1 MKGFGTRDF
10 KRASNATICT
20 EIHKWARTHAAFIA
34 YINIQFI
41 SPCLQHGIT
50 GMFVPFSSSP
60 SPFSPFS
67 LFSPNSTLISTYSNA
82 LFPPLSLPGAAPSLS
97 FPPTFHSP
105 PFALILYISASA
117 SSLHPPPVF
126 PACSVHQSPFFL
138 ILCFLSSLCLSFP
151 PFPSLTYFSF
161 DTPSSSILLWHN
173 LLFLL
178 VFLCLFLLSLLLFS
192 FFSFKPLCV
201 SSPLQIFFFL
211 LFSSACF
218 SPFSFSFFL
227 LVFLH
232 LPLLLILRLFPPCL
246 SYLSS
251 SHFPLPVNFLSPI
264 LSVYFFP
271 LFTFSPLLPLFSS
284 TPLLF
289 PVSLFPIPL
298 FCSFNTMLYCSSDK
312 CIKIADKGR

>member
-60 SPFSPFS
+60 SPFSPS

-138 ILCFLSSLCLSFP
+138 ILCVFFLLFVSLFP
-151 PFPSLTYFSF
+151 PFPSWLASPLTPHPLLFFSGIISFSFLSSFVYFSF
-161 DTPSSSILLWHN
+161 LFFFSLFFLSSLIVFPPLFRSSFSFYSHLPAFLPSLFLFFSSSSSISLSFSSYVC
-173 LLFLL
+173 FLL
-178 VFLCLFLLSLLLFS
+178 VCLISPPRIFLFRLISFLPS
-192 FFSFKPLCV
+192 FQFTSFL
-201 SSPLQIFFFL
+201 
-211 LFSSACF
+211 
-218 SPFSFSFFL
+218 
-227 LVFLH
+227 
-232 LPLLLILRLFPPCL
+232 
-246 SYLSS
+246 S
-251 SHFPLPVNFLSPI
+251 SHFPLSFPSFLPR
-264 LSVYFFP
+264 LS
-271 LFTFSPLLPLFSS
+271 FSPFLYFPYHFFVPLTQCFI
-284 TPLLF
+284 
-289 PVSLFPIPL
+289 VAQI
-298 FCSFNTMLYCSSDK
+298 NV
-312 CIKIADKGR
+312 

>member
-20 EIHKWARTHAAFIA
+20 EIHKWACTHAAFIA

-60 SPFSPFS
+60 SPFSPS

-82 LFPPLSLPGAAPSLS
+82 LFPPLSLPVAAPSLS

-192 FFSFKPLCV
+192 FFLSSLIVFPPLFR
-201 SSPLQIFFFL
+201 S
-211 LFSSACF
+211 
-218 SPFSFSFFL
+218 SFSFYSHLPAFLPSLFLFFSSSSSISLSFSSYVCFL
-227 LVFLH
+227 LVCLISPPRIFLFRLISF
-232 LPLLLILRLFPPCL
+232 LPSFQFTSFL
-246 SYLSS
+246 S
-251 SHFPLPVNFLSPI
+251 SHFPLSFPSFLPR
-264 LSVYFFP
+264 LS
-271 LFTFSPLLPLFSS
+271 FSPFLYFPYHFFVPLTQCFI
-284 TPLLF
+284 
-289 PVSLFPIPL
+289 VAQI
-298 FCSFNTMLYCSSDK
+298 NV
-312 CIKIADKGR
+312 